1 MFFCICR
8 FVSADDPTLTVE
20 TSYRI
25 GDIMRRAYEGSWI
38 TYSEARRAEQADKW
52 FQILG
57 YTIFLGYTF
66 IFSDFFVTSKLTC
79 FFILQEILYVG
90 PVLRCRRPEEVR
102 HEGCEHI
109 EEGPL

>member
-38 TYSEARRAEQADKW
+38 TYSEARRAGQADKW
-52 FQILG
+52 FQIFG
-57 YTIFLGYTF
+57 VYY
-66 IFSDFFVTSKLTC
+66 FFGVY
-79 FFILQEILYVG
+79 FYF
-90 PVLRCRRPEEVR
+90 
-102 HEGCEHI
+102 
-109 EEGPL
+109 